1 MFHINRIHHISA
13 FLALIAIFILP
24 ALSAQAT
31 EHIGKV
37 DKVRIYAYGTAPGL
51 SRTPLYARDP
61 LFQNELIETVRDG
74 ALLAIFNDGSQ
85 LTIGSSTRMRLDR
98 FVYAKG
104 RDKDAMVLTM
114 VRGALRFV
122 TGRIDKPAFTLKT
135 PQATIGIRGTDFIVQ
150 SRNGGTVISVL
161 EGSVFVTFSDGS
173 SVTLD
178 AGQTARFG
186 NRNLQILD
194 IVIKPDD
201 LFIRRW
207 DQEYDT
213 HGGAGE
219 DPGSQY

>member
-1 MFHINRIHHISA
+1 MFHVKRLCS
-13 FLALIAIFILP
+13 LLLIAAVITLP
-24 ALSAQAT
+24 GAAGQAA

-37 DKVRIYAYGTAPGL
+37 DKVRVYAYGTAPGL

-61 LFQNELIETVRDG
+61 LFQNEVIETVRDG
-74 ALLAIFNDGSQ
+74 ALLAVFNDGSQ
-85 LTIGSSTRMRLDR
+85 LTIGSSTKMKLDR

-104 RDKDAMVLTM
+104 QGKDAMVLTM

-122 TGRIDKPAFTLKT
+122 TGKIDKPAFVLKT

-150 SRNGGTVISVL
+150 ARNGGTVISVL
-161 EGSVFVTFSDGS
+161 EGSIFVTFSDGS
-173 SVTLD
+173 TATLN

-213 HGGAGE
+213 RGDGE
-219 DPGSQY
+219 DFSNY